1 MKKAMIDYMQNI
13 KNDELY
19 TPEYAIKPLLKYI
32 NEYNIIDA
40 SDEDGCFKLK
50 KPIIWECTDFGNSN
64 ITKVFEN
71 AGYDVISTNKED
83 FDFLNDEAIFD
94 FDMIITNPPY
104 SLKDEFIKKCYEYN
118 KPFALLLPITS
129 LEGIERGKMFRENG
143 IELLVFDRRCNFI
156 YDNAKK
162 SNWFNTSWFCW
173 NILPKQL
180 IFEELKKDE

>member
-1 MKKAMIDYMQNI
+1 MKKAMIDYMKKE

-19 TPEYAIKPLLKYI
+19 TPEYAIFPLLKYLPK
-32 NEYNIIDA
+32 NI
-40 SDEDGCFKLK
+40 K
-50 KPIIWECTDFGNSN
+50 IWECTDYGESN
-64 ITKVFEN
+64 ITKVLKDN
-71 AGYDVISTNKED
+71 GYEVISTHKKD
-83 FDFLNDEAIFD
+83 FDFLNDETDFE

-118 KPFALLLPITS
+118 KPFALLLPLTS
-129 LEGIERGKMFRENG
+129 LEGINRGKMYRENG

-173 NILPKQL
+173 NVLPQQL
-180 IFEELKKDE
+180 IFEELNK

>member
-19 TPEYAIKPLLKYI
+19 TPEYAIKPLLKYLPK
-32 NEYNIIDA
+32 NI
-40 SDEDGCFKLK
+40 K
-50 KPIIWECTDFGNSN
+50 IWECTDYGSSN
-64 ITKVFEN
+64 ITKILKEN
-71 AGYDVISTNKED
+71 EYEVIKTHKDN
-83 FDFLNDEAIFD
+83 FDFLNDKPNFE

-104 SLKDEFIKKCYEYN
+104 SLKDEFIKKCYEYK

-129 LEGIERGKMFRENG
+129 LEGIERGKMFRKNG

-156 YDNAKK
+156 YNNAKK
-162 SNWFNTSWFCW
+162 SNWFNTSWFCY

>member
-19 TPEYAIKPLLKYI
+19 TPEYAIKPLLKYLPK
-32 NEYNIIDA
+32 NI
-40 SDEDGCFKLK
+40 K
-50 KPIIWECTDFGNSN
+50 IWECTDYGNSN
-64 ITKVFEN
+64 ITKVLKEN
-71 AGYDVISTNKED
+71 EYEVIKTHKDN
-83 FDFLNDEAIFD
+83 FDFLNDKPNFE

-104 SLKDEFIKKCYEYN
+104 SIKDEFIKKCYEYK

-129 LEGIERGKMFRENG
+129 LEGIERGKMFRKNG

-162 SNWFNTSWFCW
+162 SN
-173 NILPKQL
+173 
-180 IFEELKKDE
+180 